1 MDVAAADAVAPAG
14 LIVNSN
20 VARIDDSMVFDFI
33 LKVVL
38 WLLGTVVVL
47 FVLDD

>member
-1 MDVAAADAVAPAG
+1 MDAAAADAVAPAG
-14 LIVNSN
+14 LIVSN